1 MANPENLIP
10 NAERTPEERRENA
23 RKAGQASG
31 VARRKKKA
39 MRQAAADLLNMNISG
54 SNSEATKAIKRRLRE
69 FGYDPEEAT
78 FQDAM
83 LVGVMLKALKGDVRA
98 SEFMR
103 DTAGNNPALN
113 VRREE
118 LKLKKAE
125 LEIKRKALLDDSK
138 PDRDENNLFEAIQ
151 TVGEV
156 DTDDLPEVE

>member
-1 MANPENLIP
+1 
-10 NAERTPEERRENA
+10 
-23 RKAGQASG
+23 
-31 VARRKKKA
+31 
-39 MRQAAADLLNMNISG
+39 
-54 SNSEATKAIKRRLRE
+54 
-69 FGYDPEEAT
+69 
-78 FQDAM
+78 M

-138 PDRDENNLFEAIQ
+138 PDRDENNLFEAIKA
-151 TVGEV
+151 VGEV